1 MFWPE
6 RGPPIQKIFVGT
18 VIAMVLLVAAV
29 GVAAV
34 ITSPEDPASSAAVEE
49 LESEGDASE
58 GLAEGLLPRAEGLLD
73 DLLEGLVDEGIMTEE
88 ESEALKERLLEGLED
103 LGQDLGRRLE
113 EFRFELPEE
122 LGDLELPEE
131 FGFDLRE
138 GFRFELPEG
147 FEFEFGEDGD
157 FFGFFSPEG
166 GESFRF
172 RSPEDL
178 RDLLE
183 QYPELEGLGD
193 LFRFFTPPQN

>member
-1 MFWPE
+1 MDRPE

-18 VIAMVLLVAAV
+18 VIAMVLLVAGV

-34 ITSPEDPASSAAVEE
+34 ITSPAEPASTAAAEE
-49 LESEGDASE
+49 LASE
-58 GLAEGLLPRAEGLLD
+58 GSEDLAEGILPRAEGLLD
-73 DLLEGLVDEGIMTEE
+73 GLLEGLVDEGIMTEE
-88 ESEALKERLLEGLED
+88 ESQALKERLLEGLED
-103 LGQDLGRRLE
+103 LGRDLGRRLE

-122 LGDLELPEE
+122 LGDLGIPEE

-147 FEFEFGEDGD
+147 FEFEEDGD
-157 FFGFFSPEG
+157 FFGFSLPEG
-166 GESFRF
+166 GEFFRF

-178 RDLLE
+178 RGLLD